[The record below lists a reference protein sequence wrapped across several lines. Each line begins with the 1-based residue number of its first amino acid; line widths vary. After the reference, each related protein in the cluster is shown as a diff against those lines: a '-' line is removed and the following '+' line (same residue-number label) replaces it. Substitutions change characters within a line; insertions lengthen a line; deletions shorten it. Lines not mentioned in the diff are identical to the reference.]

1 MAKVAEHTKDS
12 TTRQVRGAPQ
22 RRCQATPRRFRV
34 SPQQTR
40 ESSSPCPVPPW
51 AFTCHDGF
59 PVPFPIR
66 PDPDELLPQE
76 GGHIRVAVYKYSD
89 RILQGNRSQI
99 FYLPSTN
106 TGMLTCLPGGG
117 GREWGCRQAM
127 LAPANPCSTT
137 CVPCIHPTK
146 QNSWGPPRPS
156 WWPRRAWSGGGGNT
170 SG

>member
-1 MAKVAEHTKDS
+1 MAKAEHTKGG
-12 TTRQVRGAPQ
+12 TTQGVRGAHQ
-22 RRCQATPRRFRV
+22 RRCQATPRRFSV
-34 SPQQTR
+34 PPQQTT

-76 GGHIRVAVYKYSD
+76 GGHIRVAIYKYSD

-106 TGMLTCLPGGG
+106 TAMLTCLPGGG
-117 GREWGCRQAM
+117 GR
-127 LAPANPCSTT
+127 
-137 CVPCIHPTK
+137 
-146 QNSWGPPRPS
+146 
-156 WWPRRAWSGGGGNT
+156 
-170 SG
+170 